1 MCSVSDVSENTA
13 GNRCMVAWMML
24 AVIHNAASPSTIFLF
39 IDMTRGAIPVIR
51 MPGMIIHRLF
61 KSVPLW
67 VFKVKVLTEN
77 EVILLI
83 DAWVYIPCEQSP
95 IKAVYK

>member
-1 MCSVSDVSENTA
+1 MESSVRDN
-13 GNRCMVAWMML
+13 
-24 AVIHNAASPSTIFLF
+24 
-39 IDMTRGAIPVIR
+39 
-51 MPGMIIHRLF
+51 
-61 KSVPLW
+61 

-83 DAWVYIPCEQSP
+83 DAWVYISCEQSP

>member
-1 MCSVSDVSENTA
+1 MESSVRDN
-13 GNRCMVAWMML
+13 
-24 AVIHNAASPSTIFLF
+24 
-39 IDMTRGAIPVIR
+39 
-51 MPGMIIHRLF
+51 
-61 KSVPLW
+61 
-67 VFKVKVLTEN
+67 VFRVKVLTEN